1 MSDLVGNK
9 FKISVILPV
18 YNVEKYLHRC
28 MDSII
33 SQTMDKNDFEVIMV
47 DDGAKDSSPIICDEY
62 TSKYEN
68 FKVIHQMNAGAAA
81 ARNAGLAKASGEYVA
96 FVDPDDYIE
105 PDYLEV
111 AYNTAKENL
120 ADIALFDA
128 VREKNPSEISLS
140 DTANAED
147 DIKRGK
153 VELWGH
159 APSAFVTSDEKDIL
173 SMRCQILYPYMR
185 AEVQGI
191 KFNRDIPLSAPW
203 DKCYRRDFLKEKSL
217 MFPKELKVLDDM
229 SFNFVAFGA
238 AEKIAYTPKALY
250 HYCIEPTSITNSYKA
265 NRPELDMQV
274 FEYLRK
280 VIDSKLSRNKRGNP
294 ETLRTYNEGEMAQ
307 AECKKENSCLYQA
320 YYARI
325 IKSFAICCRLCF
337 FNEKNP
343 KSEQERL
350 ISVKAYMKKSPYKEA
365 FARVRLNEI
374 DYKLLAVTIAG
385 RLKSSRMLKLLDSFQ
400 NRT

>member
-1 MSDLVGNK
+1 
-9 FKISVILPV
+9 
-18 YNVEKYLHRC
+18 
-28 MDSII
+28 
-33 SQTMDKNDFEVIMV
+33 
-47 DDGAKDSSPIICDEY
+47 
-62 TSKYEN
+62 
-68 FKVIHQMNAGAAA
+68 
-81 ARNAGLAKASGEYVA
+81 
-96 FVDPDDYIE
+96 
-105 PDYLEV
+105 
-111 AYNTAKENL
+111 
-120 ADIALFDA
+120 
-128 VREKNPSEISLS
+128 
-140 DTANAED
+140 
-147 DIKRGK
+147 
-153 VELWGH
+153 
-159 APSAFVTSDEKDIL
+159 
-173 SMRCQILYPYMR
+173 MR

-203 DKCYRRDFLKEKSL
+203 DKCYRREFLKENSL

-238 AEKIAYTPKALY
+238 AERIAYTPKALY

-365 FARVRLNEI
+365 SARVRLNEI